1 MQQQDITRKTHSI
14 KFNIVMGLLG
24 LCCALSPFILYPTFK
39 LVAAS
44 FDPAQYVT
52 EASVDVSTSDTAL
65 FPVAADH
72 QPQGS
77 TLPLSIIDIALPL
90 VTVNDLTWLAPI
102 RIR

>member
-1 MQQQDITRKTHSI
+1 MQQQDITRKTHRI

-52 EASVDVSTSDTAL
+52 EASVDASTSDTAL
-65 FPVAADH
+65 FPVAENH
-72 QPQGS
+72 Q

-102 RIR
+102 RAR